1 MKNWLDSYIDSENVR
16 KELSKYH
23 LSKELQ
29 SGCNIIV
36 MVE

>member
-1 MKNWLDSYIDSENVR
+1 MKNWLDIYIDSEDVR

-23 LSKELQ
+23 LLKELQ

-36 MVE
+36 VVE